1 MSRFALAMLI
11 ACLTPVSTATATET
25 DPTFNR
31 VTLNESA
38 QRAVENDRLV
48 VILFAQAEG
57 KQAAPP
63 ADEVNRLM
71 DWALAVAN
79 SHAGI
84 EVQTEGYSSNP
95 IYKDGR
101 IRGWRVRQSL
111 RLEGGDSRL
120 IGDLAGQLQ
129 QKLSIQSI
137 AYQLSE
143 AQQRTHRATL
153 TEAALQRFQSRAA
166 AIADALGRD
175 SYRIV
180 RLNINDNHRQPAPMM
195 RAMTA
200 GASAD
205 ASPAPARIQ
214 TGTQLMSVNVSGE
227 IELSED

>member
-1 MSRFALAMLI
+1 MLRFTLALLV
-11 ACLTPVSTATATET
+11 ACLTPLSTATATET
-25 DPTFNR
+25 NPTFNR

-48 VILFAQAEG
+48 VILFAQADG
-57 KQAAPP
+57 KQATPP

-79 SHAGI
+79 SHAEI

-111 RLEGGDSRL
+111 RLQGEDSRL

-137 AYQLSE
+137 AYQLSD
-143 AQQRTHRATL
+143 AQRRKHLGEL
-153 TEAALQRFQSRAA
+153 TETALQRFQSRAA
-166 AIADALGRD
+166 AIADALGRG

-195 RAMTA
+195 RAMMA
-200 GASAD
+200 GVSAD

-214 TGTQLMSVNVSGE
+214 TGTQLMLVNVSGE
-227 IELSED
+227 IELSEN